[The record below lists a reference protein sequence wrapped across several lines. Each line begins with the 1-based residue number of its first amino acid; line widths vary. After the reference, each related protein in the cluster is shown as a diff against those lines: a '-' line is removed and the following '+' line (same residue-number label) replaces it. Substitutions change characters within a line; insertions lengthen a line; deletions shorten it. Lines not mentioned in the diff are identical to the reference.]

1 MEHIAC
7 APIERHP
14 MFSRTALPT
23 VIALV
28 ATFVAPAIS
37 LAQQLSHE
45 KYALPNGMT
54 VILHQDRSVPQVAVN
69 IWYRVGARNEPVGRS
84 GFAHLFEHLMFM
96 GTHRVPGSDF
106 DVIMETGGGA
116 NNASTSLDRTNYFSS
131 GPSSLLPT
139 LLWLDAD
146 RLEDMGLYMTKEK
159 VDKQIAVVRNERRQ
173 VIENAP
179 YQKAAD
185 DSTRLMYPDHH
196 PYYNG
201 VMGPHATIESA
212 TVQDVKD
219 FFASFYVPSNASLVV
234 AGDFDPAVVK
244 PMIADLFGTLPPG
257 NVATARPVPDATL
270 SRVVRQTSLD
280 KVAQPGIF
288 ISYHSPAFYAE
299 GDAEMDL
306 IGAMLATGNNSRLYK
321 RLVVEEQLATDVMA
335 YQESAGLSSLFRV
348 SVIANPDARLEAIE
362 KIIDEEIAALTTNGP
377 EAADLA
383 SRKSAVELSKVAS
396 LQSLEA
402 RADRLNE
409 YDYFLGTP
417 DGLQQDLA
425 RYRSVTAES
434 IKSWTTK
441 VLTPNARLVQYVL
454 PEEVDRSTNPRDER
468 PKDFAKAT
476 FSPPMAQAFTL
487 KNGLQ
492 VQVFSKPGL
501 PLAHMELIAKPQA
514 TTDTVATMG
523 RAVLMADML
532 SEGTKTLTGEQF
544 ASELQSIGGSF
555 DAGASQDEVTA
566 SMTMLKSGL
575 EKGMTLF
582 SQALTAPRMSQADF
596 DRVKSLHLQDLAQAN
611 DDPNA
616 IAGKVGARMVWDATN
631 PYSVPAAGTV
641 ASVSPLTLADVTT
654 AHTSLVS
661 PANSTLIVS
670 GDISLAEAQTLVT
683 SALGGWMS
691 SAAPLATTQTSFAA
705 TQTSNLRIYVV
716 DRPGAVQTVVHLR
729 SPASSYA
736 QMDRPTTYML
746 NTILGGSFTSRLNQ
760 NLRERNGF
768 TYGAGSRVQAGRN
781 VGQFFA
787 RTSVQSAVT
796 APALKEFFFE
806 LARIKS
812 GDISQDEAAKA
823 RETVTND
830 VVSSFGTLEGTAGSA
845 TQIISVGGQ
854 WTDIAGDLAGLQSVD
869 ASKLNT
875 AASQFVQLKKAV
887 LVLVGDKATIMSA
900 LKDPSLA
907 DLQLPE
913 PMIVDAEGNPIG
925 S

>member
-1 MEHIAC
+1 
-7 APIERHP
+7 

-28 ATFVAPAIS
+28 ASFVAPALS
-37 LAQQLSHE
+37 QAQQLAHE

-146 RLEDMGLYMTKEK
+146 RLEDMGLFMTKEK
-159 VDKQIAVVRNERRQ
+159 LDKQIAVVRNERRQ

-185 DSTRLMYPDHH
+185 DSTRLMYPDSH

-234 AGDFDPAVVK
+234 AGDFDPAAVK

-257 NVATARPVPDATL
+257 NVATPRPVPDATL
-270 SRVVRQTSLD
+270 TRVVRQTSLD

-321 RLVVEEQLATDVMA
+321 RLVVDEQLATDVMA

-362 KIIDEEIAALTTNGP
+362 RIIDEEIAALTTQGP
-377 EAADLA
+377 DAADLA

-409 YDYFLGTP
+409 YNYYLGTP

-425 RYRSVTAES
+425 RYRGVTADS
-434 IKSWTTK
+434 IKSWAGK
-441 VLTPNARLVQYVL
+441 VLTPGARLIQYVL
-454 PEEVDRSTNPRDER
+454 PEEVDRSTNPRDQR
-468 PKDFAKAT
+468 PKDFAKSSFT
-476 FSPPMAQAFTL
+476 PPTPQTFTL
-487 KNGLQ
+487 DNGLH

-501 PLAHMELIAKPQA
+501 PLVHLELVARPPA

-532 SEGTKTLTGEQF
+532 SEGTRTMTGEQF
-544 ASELQSIGGSF
+544 AGALQAIGGSF
-555 DAGASQDEVTA
+555 DASASQDDVTA
-566 SMTMLKSGL
+566 SMTVLKSGI
-575 EKGMTLF
+575 ERGFSLF
-582 SQALTAPRMSQADF
+582 SQALTTPRMEATDF
-596 DRVKSLHLQDLAQAN
+596 DRVKSLHLQDLEQAN

-616 IAGKVGARMVWDATN
+616 IASKVAARMLWDASN
-631 PYSVPAAGTV
+631 PYSVPAAGTA
-641 ASVSPLTLADVTT
+641 ASVSPLALADIT
-654 AHTSLVS
+654 AAHAALLTPSK
-661 PANSTLIVS
+661 ATLIIS
-670 GDISLAEAQTLVT
+670 GDVSLADARSLVT
-683 SALGGWMS
+683 SSLGTWS
-691 SAAPLATTQTSFAA
+691 APVVAASAALPTFTPAPASGM
-705 TQTSNLRIYVV
+705 RIFVV
-716 DRPGAVQTVVHLR
+716 DRPGAVQTVLHLR
-729 SPASSYA
+729 SAAANYA
-736 QMDRPTTYML
+736 AADRAATSML

-768 TYGAGSRVQAGRN
+768 TYGAGSRVQSGRN

-812 GDISQDEAAKA
+812 GDISPDEAAKA
-823 RETVTND
+823 RETVAND
-830 VVSSFGTLEGTAGSA
+830 VVSSFGTLQGTAGA
-845 TQIISVGGQ
+845 AAEIISVNGQ
-854 WTDIAGDLAGLQSVD
+854 WTDIAADLAALQSVD
-869 ASKLNT
+869 ASKLNALAPRLVNT
-875 AASQFVQLKKAV
+875 NNAV
-887 LVLVGDKATIMSA
+887 LVLVGDKATILAS
-900 LKDPSLA
+900 LKDPLLA
-907 DLQLPE
+907 PLNLPE
-913 PMIVDAEGNPIG
+913 PAIVDAEGNAVG